1 MIIIVAKEL
10 TEKTKELSLFS
21 YGIEEKRE
29 QNLFDQAGKMLTSI
43 SIFTVALLSFVSLE
57 KLGFNTGQTIIILG
71 ATFTPLVLSF
81 ILTVSTLWKY
91 SY

>member
-1 MIIIVAKEL
+1 MTISEEL

-29 QNLFDQAGKMLTSI
+29 QSLFDQAGKMLTSI

-57 KLGFNTGQTIIILG
+57 KLGFDTEQTIIILG
-71 ATFTPLVLSF
+71 ATFAPLVLSF

>member
-1 MIIIVAKEL
+1 MTISAEEL

-29 QNLFDQAGKMLTSI
+29 QSLFDQAGKMLTSI
-43 SIFTVALLSFVSLE
+43 SIFTVALLSFASLE
-57 KLGFNTGQTIIILG
+57 KFNLNAEQTAKMLGI
-71 ATFTPLVLSF
+71 TFIPLVFSF
-81 ILTVSTLWKY
+81 ISVILTQWRS